1 VSGFKRKPMPDEL
14 TEALRGH
21 AANLPSVTPTA
32 QAQQPA
38 GRGEEGASA
47 LPRPRAPRT
56 VQINWNASE
65 GLARLIAIEA
75 AKAGS
80 TRRFIARLMKQA
92 GYDVPEA
99 DLNPADNR
107 RRWS

>member
-1 VSGFKRKPMPDEL
+1 MSGFKRKPMPDEL

-21 AANLPSVTPTA
+21 AASLPAVTP
-32 QAQQPA
+32 QSP
-38 GRGEEGASA
+38 RPVSREGEGGP
-47 LPRPRAPRT
+47 PRPRAPKT

-65 GLARLIAIEA
+65 QLARIISIEA
-75 AKAGS
+75 AKVGS
-80 TRRFIARLMKQA
+80 TRRFIARLMKNA

-99 DLNPADNR
+99 DLSPADNR